1 MFGGSQR
8 SSLRRSKCL
17 DSRMSTLFRK
27 TPKGSAEI
35 ATREYRLSPR
45 LRSLLILV
53 DGQRSDDDL
62 RKMITAQFD
71 ESLAQLRERG
81 FIEAMASS
89 HSTPSTATAKTG
101 AAAPASALRPA
112 KMADQ
117 DFATLRRDAVRLL
130 TDQIG
135 PMSESLA
142 IRMERARGVDELS
155 PLLATA
161 AQLIGN
167 ARGAPAAAAYLAR
180 FNVT

>member
-1 MFGGSQR
+1 
-8 SSLRRSKCL
+8 
-17 DSRMSTLFRK
+17 MSTLFRK

-62 RKMITAQFD
+62 RKMITVQFD
-71 ESLAQLRERG
+71 ESLAQLHEQG
-81 FIEAMASS
+81 FVEAIASS
-89 HSTPSTATAKTG
+89 RSTPSNAAAKAGATAP
-101 AAAPASALRPA
+101 APAPQAA

-135 PMSESLA
+135 PMAESLA
-142 IRMERARGVDELS
+142 IRMERTRGVDELS

-167 ARGAPAAAAYLAR
+167 ARGAPAAAAFLAR
-180 FNVT
+180 FNAS